1 MNNDDDSTWK
11 KAYRAAKRR
20 EHDAGRAGC
29 LYGCIEIQCFQVG
42 NRNDP
47 AADTPVNTTILSLG
61 MVRDTCFRLF

>member
-47 AADTPVNTTILSLG
+47 AGYPAAAPAGHFV
-61 MVRDTCFRLF
+61 